1 MNNNYIFRIR
11 GRQLTKFHLQNHILE
26 KSTCLMILLFSTTI
40 VSLIHERPNTMLIM
54 NVTGA
59 QNSRKYALQ
68 KLKWKWNNG
77 IWFLR
82 KIHANNNNK
91 ISVNDFKTTLNEERN
106 VQKQFSLYLSQLEAS
121 ITYALFFLFF
131 CLSFV
136 PFHWSASN
144 LNIFNIFFYIFK

>member
-59 QNSRKYALQ
+59 QNSRKYALKKTQ
-68 KLKWKWNNG
+68 MEMKQRNMIFYAKYTQITTTK
-77 IWFLR
+77 
-82 KIHANNNNK
+82 K
-91 ISVNDFKTTLNEERN
+91 SVNDFKTTLNEERN

-121 ITYALFFLFF
+121 ITYALFFSSF

-136 PFHWSASN
+136 PFH
-144 LNIFNIFFYIFK
+144 